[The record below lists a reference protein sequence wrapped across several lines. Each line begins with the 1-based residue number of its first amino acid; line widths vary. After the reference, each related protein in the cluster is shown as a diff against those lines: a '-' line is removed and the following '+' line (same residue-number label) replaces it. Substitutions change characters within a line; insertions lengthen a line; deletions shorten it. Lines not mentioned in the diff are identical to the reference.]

1 MNRRTIIALLLV
13 CFALPYR
20 AFAGETW
27 PTLPMPPK
35 AQVQWVAQHMRVN
48 GAPTR
53 VMQFHSSAN
62 REEVVD
68 YYRAHWS
75 GGYDHN
81 ASIHT
86 VNDATVVGQKHGP
99 FLMTVTVEKSEGGGS
114 HGLLS
119 VAQII
124 GITFDRSPGPLALMP
139 DAHVVSVVESED
151 AGRQSRQIVIIA
163 PQPLAS
169 VSRFYEAS
177 LTNAG
182 WRPLHDTPIQ
192 PARGQTGGRFVVFA
206 RDSAE
211 MQLSIV
217 EPRKG
222 AGTTV
227 LANLVTKDTGRGA
240 P

>member
-1 MNRRTIIALLLV
+1 MNSRTIIALLLL
-13 CFALPYR
+13 CFVLPYR

-27 PTLPMPPK
+27 PELPMPPK
-35 AQVQWVAQHMRVN
+35 AKVQWVAQHMRVN

-53 VMQFHSSAN
+53 VMQFQSQAS

-81 ASIHT
+81 VSVHT
-86 VNDATVVGQKHGP
+86 VDDARVVGQKHGP
-99 FLMTVTVEKSEGGGS
+99 FLMTVTVENSEGGGS

-124 GITFDRSPGPLALMP
+124 GVAFDRSPGPLTLMP

-151 AGRQSRQIVIIA
+151 AGQQSRQVMIVA

-182 WRPLHDTPIQ
+182 WRPVHDTPIA
-192 PARGQTGGRFVVFA
+192 PARGQSGGRFVVFA

-217 EPRKG
+217 EPRQG
-222 AGTTV
+222 GGTTV
-227 LANLVTKDTGRGA
+227 LANLVTKDTGRDA

>member
-1 MNRRTIIALLLV
+1 MNSRTIIALLFL
-13 CFALPYR
+13 CFVLPYR

-35 AQVQWVAQHMRVN
+35 AKVQWVAQNMRVN

-53 VMQFHSSAN
+53 VMQFQSQAS
-62 REEVVD
+62 REELVE
-68 YYRAHWS
+68 YYRAHWT
-75 GGYDHN
+75 GGYEHD

-86 VNDATVVGQKHGP
+86 VNDSIVVGQKHGP
-99 FLMTVTVEKSEGGGS
+99 FLMTVTVENSEGGGS

-124 GITFDRSPGPLALMP
+124 GVSFDRSPGPLALMP
-139 DAHVVSVVESED
+139 DAHVVSVVESDD
-151 AGRQSRQIVIIA
+151 AGQQSRQVVIIA

-169 VSRFYEAS
+169 VTRFYEAS

-182 WRPLHDTPIQ
+182 WRPLHDTPIK
-192 PARGQTGGRFVVFA
+192 PARGQAGGHFVVFA
-206 RDSAE
+206 RDAAE

-217 EPRKG
+217 EPRNG